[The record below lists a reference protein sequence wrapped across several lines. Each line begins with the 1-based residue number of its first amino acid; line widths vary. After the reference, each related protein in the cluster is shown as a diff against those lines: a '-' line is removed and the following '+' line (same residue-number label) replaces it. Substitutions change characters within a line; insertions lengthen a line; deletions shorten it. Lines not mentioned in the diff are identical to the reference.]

1 MLDAWFCNRR
11 VWRGII
17 SPHHPGA
24 RRNDM
29 SKLHEDSAFI
39 ACLALLFAT
48 FATATT
54 VLALFQ
60 AGSTPLV

>member
-1 MLDAWFCNRR
+1 MIDGWVCNHCSE
-11 VWRGII
+11 RGII
-17 SPHHPGA
+17 SPHPSGV

-29 SKLHEDSAFI
+29 SKLCNDSTFI

-48 FATATT
+48 LATAST

-60 AGSTPLV
+60 PGLMALA